1 MKALI
6 TYQLRDYLRS
16 YNYVAPFSVFII
28 MLTVNYAFYPNPVLS
43 SYGVTAIY
51 LYIITAWIT
60 VTFFHTEDSIQQGI
74 TIIHTGS
81 ENKYF
86 VSKYLSL
93 LFITIVCAVI
103 SVVYPVVFGMFSEQ
117 VTIESLTIGFL
128 THLLLGVLAISIG
141 ALFTRNIVETKS
153 NQWLG
158 IILVLVVSISS
169 LGIQQLLPP
178 SWEYLLLLIPP
189 ISEVIVQMN
198 DSLNVHDILIM
209 YGWNIGYSS
218 CLIILFFIIYQRKKR
233 YK

>member
-6 TYQLRDYLRS
+6 TYQLRDYLKS

-28 MLTVNYAFYPNPVLS
+28 MLIVNYAFYPNPVLA

-51 LYIITAWIT
+51 LYILTAWVT
-60 VTFFHTEDSIQQGI
+60 VTFFHTEDSIQEGI

-81 ENKYF
+81 ENKFF

-93 LFITIVCAVI
+93 LFITIVFAVI

-198 DSLNVHDILIM
+198 DSLNVNDILIM
-209 YGWNIGYSS
+209 YGWSIGYSS